1 MWLNFRKCEHSI
13 LEALSVLEQ
22 LRGKVWGGYFEC
34 FISHV
39 MDGLLMSKDVKES
52 EKSGLNTSS
61 KDCKYTFANMFF
73 KIGGSSLPCKTRK
86 SVISFL

>member
-1 MWLNFRKCEHSI
+1 
-13 LEALSVLEQ
+13 
-22 LRGKVWGGYFEC
+22 
-34 FISHV
+34 
-39 MDGLLMSKDVKES
+39 MSKDVKKS

-61 KDCKYTFANMFF
+61 KDCKHTFANMFF